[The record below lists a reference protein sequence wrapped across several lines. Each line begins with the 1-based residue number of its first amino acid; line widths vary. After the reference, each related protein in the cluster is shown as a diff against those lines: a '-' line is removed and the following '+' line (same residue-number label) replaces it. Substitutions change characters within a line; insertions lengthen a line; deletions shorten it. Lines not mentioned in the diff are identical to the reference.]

1 MNDIKEQHVCISKSN
16 IKLGMIP
23 SVSLPPIVTCSPLA
37 CKFCG
42 KKCYARKMCKLR
54 RSVKESYENNLDIL
68 LNDKEKFW
76 REVSGSIALTTYF
89 RFFVSGDIYDKD
101 FLENMV
107 LCAKKNKHCNIL
119 CFTKKYFL
127 VNEYLEHHRLPKNLN
142 IVFSAWKGLEMP
154 NPYKLPTAEVM
165 YKDGTSTAEEGK
177 KYIYCSGNCSECISE
192 NRSCWNLKKGEGVIF
207 AEH

>member
-1 MNDIKEQHVCISKSN
+1 MKKEKHVVISKGN
-16 IKLGMIP
+16 IKMGQIQ
-23 SVSLPPIVTCSPLA
+23 SISLPPVVTCSSLA

-42 KKCYARKMCKLR
+42 KKCYAKKMCKLR
-54 RSVKESYENNLDIL
+54 PTVKESYDNNLDIL
-68 LNDKEKFW
+68 LNDKELFW
-76 REVSGSIALTTYF
+76 REVEGSIKLTTYF

-107 LCAKKNKHCNIL
+107 LCARKNKHCNIL
-119 CFTKKYFL
+119 CFTKKYSL

-154 NPYKLPTAEVM
+154 NPFNLPTAEVM

-192 NRSCWNLKKGEGVIF
+192 KRSCWNLKKGEGVIF

>member
-23 SVSLPPIVTCSPLA
+23 SVSLPPIVTCSPNA

-54 RSVKESYENNLDIL
+54 RSVNESYENNLDIL

-101 FLENMV
+101 LGKDSDYNLERGEG
-107 LCAKKNKHCNIL
+107 K
-119 CFTKKYFL
+119 L
-127 VNEYLEHHRLPKNLN
+127 V
-142 IVFSAWKGLEMP
+142 
-154 NPYKLPTAEVM
+154 
-165 YKDGTSTAEEGK
+165 KDGGT
-177 KYIYCSGNCSECISE
+177 IYP
-192 NRSCWNLKKGEGVIF
+192 LPF
-207 AEH
+207 M